1 MNKDYDE
8 KNQKDESKAQKAADA
23 EKEYNAGWD
32 DAGSEK
38 KADNTPL
45 EPLLIEGKEEDE
57 GLADKKPE
65 GEGKK
70 ADEKPPESKSQ
81 AAEDASYEKAL
92 KDTKA
97 WATKLA
103 MENAELK
110 KTLEA
115 AKAGKASEQDVSD
128 AKKAVEAAKGSLDS
142 VRKKVYEDYPEL
154 EALLEPIIKQ
164 NNELGQK
171 ITHLESEKVKD
182 AEEDKVKAAR
192 EHFEVNVKPEVAK
205 THPDFED
212 IIFAMKDGKRAGLNK
227 EYFEWAEKQR
237 PSLRV
242 AALDSSDPQDIIFA
256 VTEFKKFRGSDE
268 AKELKQKEAQTKKD
282 KLINAMSL
290 RGGNASLAMKSGKT
304 DSDDYEAGWNEAG
317 KALKSQGV
325 G

>member
-1 MNKDYDE
+1 MDKDNDE

-32 DAGSEK
+32 DAESGK
-38 KADNTPL
+38 KA
-45 EPLLIEGKEEDE
+45 EAKEDE
-57 GLADKKPE
+57 GLDNKKPE
-65 GEGKK
+65 GEGQTLNQSGSGQK
-70 ADEKPPESKSQ
+70 ADEKPPESKSH
-81 AAEDASYEKAL
+81 AAEDISSYEKAL
-92 KDTKA
+92 KDTKS

-110 KTLEA
+110 KTIEA
-115 AKAGKASEQDVSD
+115 AKAGKASEQDVSV
-128 AKKAVEAAKGSLDS
+128 AKKAVEDAKGSLDA

-182 AEEDKVKAAR
+182 AEDDKVKTAR
-192 EHFEVNVKPEVAK
+192 EHFEANVKPEVAK

-212 IIFAMKDGKRAGLNK
+212 IIFAMKDGKRGGLNK

-268 AKELKQKEAQTKKD
+268 AKELKQKEAQAKKD

-304 DSDDYEAGWNEAG
+304 DSDDYDAGWDSAG

>member
-1 MNKDYDE
+1 MDKDNDE

-32 DAGSEK
+32 DAESGK
-38 KADNTPL
+38 KA
-45 EPLLIEGKEEDE
+45 EAKEDE
-57 GLADKKPE
+57 GLNDKKPE
-65 GEGKK
+65 GEDQTLNQSGSGQK
-70 ADEKPPESKSQ
+70 ADENPPESKSQ
-81 AAEDASYEKAL
+81 ATEDASYEKAL

-110 KTLEA
+110 KTIEA

-128 AKKAVEAAKGSLDS
+128 AKKAVEDAKGSLDA

-154 EALLEPIIKQ
+154 EALLEPIIRQ
-164 NNELGQK
+164 NSELGQK
-171 ITHLESEKVKD
+171 ITNLESEKAKD
-182 AEEDKVKAAR
+182 AEDAKHKAAF
-192 EHFEVNVKPEVAK
+192 EHYTANVKPMVVK
-205 THPDFED
+205 VHPDFED

-227 EYFEWAEKQR
+227 EYFDWAEKQR

-242 AALDSSDPQDIIFA
+242 AALNSSDPQDIILA

-268 AKELKQKEAQTKKD
+268 AKELKQKEEQAKKD

-290 RGGNASLAMKSGKT
+290 RGGNAGLAMKSGKT